1 MRQVTVYSRLGCHL
15 CEVAFET
22 VQGVQGEAN
31 FELIEIFID
40 GQPDLIELYG
50 EQVPVI
56 QIDGMTHDYFKVDR
70 VRFLAALRKS

>member
-15 CEVAFET
+15 CEVAFKT
-22 VQGVQGEAN
+22 VQELKGEAN

-56 QIDGMTHDYFKVDR
+56 QIDGTTHDYFRVDR